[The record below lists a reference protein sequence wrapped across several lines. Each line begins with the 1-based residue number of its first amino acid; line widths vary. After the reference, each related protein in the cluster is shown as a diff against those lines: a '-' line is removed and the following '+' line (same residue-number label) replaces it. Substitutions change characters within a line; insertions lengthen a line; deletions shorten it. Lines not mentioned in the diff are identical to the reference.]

1 VPKDR
6 IHASAGIILKTPG
19 SVLFVI
25 PWERHWIIGTTDT
38 DWTGSKSR
46 PVANRADVD
55 YLLDQANRVLAT
67 PLTRDDVTAVY
78 AGLRPLLSGESDRT
92 SQLSREHV
100 VANPVPGLVLVAGG
114 KYTTY
119 RLMARDA
126 VDAVVHGL
134 DWRTPPSC
142 TDRVPLAG
150 ADGYLAL
157 WNARSRLATSS
168 GLHVARIEHL
178 LHRYGSLA
186 REVLGLIAADPALG
200 RPLAGADDYLC
211 AEIFYAASHEG
222 ARHLDDM
229 LARRTHIAIETADR
243 GLEVA
248 EEAAALAARPLRWD
262 AGQMAREVEHYRAEM
277 AAQRASEEAL
287 SDSDAEAIAGAVP
300 DIVPVRAT
308 ADARR

>member
-1 VPKDR
+1 MDIK
-6 IHASAGIILKTPG
+6 AILFY
-19 SVLFVI
+19 LFGLV
-25 PWERHWIIGTTDT
+25 
-38 DWTGSKSR
+38 
-46 PVANRADVD
+46 
-55 YLLDQANRVLAT
+55 
-67 PLTRDDVTAVY
+67 AVY
-78 AGLRPLLSGESDRT
+78 AGLRPLLSGESDLT

-119 RLMARDA
+119 RLVARAA

-178 LHRYGSLA
+178 LRRYGSLA
-186 REVLGLIAADPALG
+186 REVLSLIAADPALG
-200 RPLAGADDYLC
+200 RPLAGADDYLR

-222 ARHLDDM
+222 ARHLDDV

-248 EEAAALAARPLRWD
+248 EEADVTFMSLPTPAVMEAVAA
-262 AGQMAREVEHYRAEM
+262 
-277 AAQRASEEAL
+277 AS
-287 SDSDAEAIAGAVP
+287 G
-300 DIVPVRAT
+300 R
-308 ADARR
+308 